1 MFLLWVL
8 SIKFG
13 THFLYNRGMKNIDD
27 NNEQVSKDWDN
38 LIKSLDMF
46 TDDFMDEEREQPEQE
61 KREYFWWKIKSEPYR
76 LITIVIR

>member
-1 MFLLWVL
+1 
-8 SIKFG
+8 
-13 THFLYNRGMKNIDD
+13 MKLIDD

-61 KREYFWWKIKSEPYR
+61 KREDF
-76 LITIVIR
+76 

>member
-1 MFLLWVL
+1 
-8 SIKFG
+8 
-13 THFLYNRGMKNIDD
+13 MKNIDD

-61 KREYFWWKIKSEPYR
+61 NREDF
-76 LITIVIR
+76 

>member
-1 MFLLWVL
+1 
-8 SIKFG
+8 
-13 THFLYNRGMKNIDD
+13 MKNIDD

-61 KREYFWWKIKSEPYR
+61 KREYF
-76 LITIVIR
+76 

>member
-1 MFLLWVL
+1 
-8 SIKFG
+8 
-13 THFLYNRGMKNIDD
+13 MKNIDD

-61 KREYFWWKIKSEPYR
+61 KRED
-76 LITIVIR
+76 L